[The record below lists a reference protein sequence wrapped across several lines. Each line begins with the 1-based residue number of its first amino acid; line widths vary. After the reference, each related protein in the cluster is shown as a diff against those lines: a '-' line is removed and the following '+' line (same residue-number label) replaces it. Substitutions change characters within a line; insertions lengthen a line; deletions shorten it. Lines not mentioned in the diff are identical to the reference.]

1 MHREKVTPRANW
13 REDCEEVGFSFHSMD
28 GVYWDETACYRFSAD
43 QIDELEAATEELHQ
57 LCLKAAEHI
66 IAERRFDDLRIPPV
80 FADYVA
86 ASWQAR
92 EPTLFGRFDFAYD
105 GKGPPKLLEYN
116 ADTPT
121 ALLEA
126 SVVQWRWL
134 QSVHPEADQFN
145 SLHEKLIE
153 RWSVLRLDFPVD
165 AKLTFVSVRNNEED
179 FGNIEY
185 LRDTAAQAGFQTQW
199 MAVEDI
205 GWTEAEKAFVDLA
218 NLPIDVL
225 VKLYPWE
232 WMFADQ
238 FGAKL
243 PAGRL
248 RVVEPPWKTLL
259 SNKALLVVLW
269 ELFPE
274 HPNLLP
280 AYFSPGRIRGD
291 YVEKPIYSREGAN
304 VTIRQG
310 ERVLREPGTYGAE
323 GWVYQAYTPIPKFGD
338 SYTTVGSWVVG
349 DRAAGIG
356 LREDASEITCNTSR
370 FLPHYFR

>member
-1 MHREKVTPRANW
+1 MQRETSTPRPNW

-43 QIDELEAATEELHQ
+43 QIDELEAATEELHG

-66 IAERRFDDLRIPPV
+66 VTERRFDDLRLAPV
-80 FADYVA
+80 FAEYA
-86 ASWQAR
+86 ATSWKNK

-105 GKGPPKLLEYN
+105 GKSPPKLLEYN

-134 QSVHPEADQFN
+134 QAVQPDADQFN

-153 RWSVLRLDFPVD
+153 RWSAMRQDWPVD
-165 AKLTFVSVRNNEED
+165 TKLTFTSVRDNEED

-185 LRDTAAQAGFQTQW
+185 LRDTAAQAGFATQW
-199 MAVEDI
+199 TAIEDI
-205 GWTEAEKAFVDLA
+205 GWAEEEKAFVDPG
-218 NLPIDVL
+218 NLPIDAL

-243 PAGRL
+243 PATTL
-248 RVVEPPWKTLL
+248 RIVEPPWKALL
-259 SNKALLVVLW
+259 SNKALLVLLW
-269 ELFPE
+269 ELFPD

-310 ERVLREPGTYGAE
+310 GRVLREPGTYGSE

-338 SYTTVGSWVVG
+338 SFTTVGSWVVG